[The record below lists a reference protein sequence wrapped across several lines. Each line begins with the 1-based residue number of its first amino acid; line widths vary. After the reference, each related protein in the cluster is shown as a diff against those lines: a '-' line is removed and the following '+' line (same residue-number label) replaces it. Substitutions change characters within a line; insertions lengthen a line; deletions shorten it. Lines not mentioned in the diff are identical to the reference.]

1 MELTMQEPTTQDTEN
16 ENQTVEVDLEQS
28 ADKTVEQSSKQ
39 TETQPDAGDSTS
51 GAEKSTTGA
60 TQAGDEELE
69 NHSEK
74 VQKRIAKLTGRMRE
88 AERREKAAIEYAQS
102 VQKQLDENKQKTTSL
117 DSSFVNEFEN
127 RVTLQNEMLQTQ
139 LKEAID
145 RGDVDKQVEVQK
157 QLATVAHENER
168 LKYVK
173 QQREQQKAV
182 QATAQQPQQPQQA
195 PQRSPDPKAKSW
207 ADQNEWFGQD
217 EPMTLTA
224 FSIHKKMIEEEGW
237 DGATDEYYTELD
249 KRIRREFPHKFN
261 QENSSGRN
269 TPAVASATRTTT
281 KGKKSVKLSAS
292 QVAIAKKLGVS
303 LEDYAKQ
310 VARLNP

>member
-1 MELTMQEPTTQDTEN
+1 MQDPTTQDTEN

-28 ADKTVEQSSKQ
+28 DNEPTEKTVQQNETRDAG
-39 TETQPDAGDSTS
+39 TETERAQEPTESAPL
-51 GAEKSTTGA
+51 AEN
-60 TQAGDEELE
+60 QELE

-74 VQKRIAKLTGRMRE
+74 VQKRIAKLTGKMRE
-88 AERREKAAIEYAQS
+88 AERREKAALEYAQS
-102 VQKQLDENKQKTTSL
+102 VQKQLEENKQKTTSL
-117 DSSFVNEFEN
+117 DTSFVNEFEN

-157 QLATVAHENER
+157 QLATAAHENER

-173 QQREQQKAV
+173 QQIEQQQKAAEV
-182 QATAQQPQQPQQA
+182 ATQQPQQPQKV
-195 PQRSPDPKAKSW
+195 PQRNPDTKAKQW
-207 ADQNEWFGQD
+207 AEQIEWFGKD

-237 DGATDEYYTELD
+237 DGATDDYYVELD
-249 KRIRREFPHKFN
+249 NRIRKEFPHKFN
-261 QENSSGRN
+261 QEGGATRNS
-269 TPAVASATRTTT
+269 PAVASATRRAT
-281 KGKKSVKLSAS
+281 KGKKSVKLSSS

>member
-1 MELTMQEPTTQDTEN
+1 
-16 ENQTVEVDLEQS
+16 
-28 ADKTVEQSSKQ
+28 
-39 TETQPDAGDSTS
+39 
-51 GAEKSTTGA
+51 
-60 TQAGDEELE
+60 
-69 NHSEK
+69 
-74 VQKRIAKLTGRMRE
+74 MRE

-102 VQKQLDENKQKTTSL
+102 VQKQLDESKQKTTSL

-173 QQREQQKAV
+173 QQREQQQKQAEAV
-182 QATAQQPQQPQQA
+182 AQQPQQPQQV
-195 PQRSPDPKAKSW
+195 PQRSPDPKAKNW
-207 ADQNEWFGQD
+207 AEQNEAPQQPQQADPKARAWASKNEWFGSD

-237 DGATDEYYTELD
+237 DGATDEYYAELD

-261 QENSSGRN
+261 QENSSARN

-310 VARLNP
+310 VARLNS

>member
-1 MELTMQEPTTQDTEN
+1 MQEPITQETEEN
-16 ENQTVEVDLEQS
+16 ENQTVEVDLEQPS
-28 ADKTVEQSSKQ
+28 NEPTEKAVQQS
-39 TETQPDAGDSTS
+39 ETRDAGTEPTQESTPSTS
-51 GAEKSTTGA
+51 QSG
-60 TQAGDEELE
+60 QEELE

-74 VQKRIAKLTGRMRE
+74 VQKRIAKLTGKMRE

-102 VQKQLDENKQKTTSL
+102 VQKQLEENKQKTTSL

-127 RVTLQNEMLQTQ
+127 RVTLQNEMLQSQ

-173 QQREQQKAV
+173 QQREQQQK
-182 QATAQQPQQPQQA
+182 TAEVAPQQQPQQA
-195 PQRSPDPKAKSW
+195 QQVPQRNPDPKAKQW
-207 ADQNEWFGQD
+207 ADQNEWFGED

-237 DGATDEYYTELD
+237 DGASDDYYVELN
-249 KRIRREFPHKFN
+249 KRMRKEFPHKFN
-261 QENSSGRN
+261 QEGGTTRNS
-269 TPAVASATRTTT
+269 PAVASATRRTT
-281 KGKKSVKLSAS
+281 KGKKSVKLSSS

-310 VARLNP
+310 VARLTP

>member
-1 MELTMQEPTTQDTEN
+1 MQEPTTQEIQNEN
-16 ENQTVEVDLEQS
+16 ETVEVDLEQS
-28 ADKTVEQSSKQ
+28 DNSSVAESTEQVKTEPNTGVEN
-39 TETQPDAGDSTS
+39 TPAT
-51 GAEKSTTGA
+51 EKSTQSASQSGE
-60 TQAGDEELE
+60 EELE

-74 VQKRIAKLTGRMRE
+74 VQKRIAKLTGKMRE
-88 AERREKAAIEYAQS
+88 AERREKAALEYAQS
-102 VQKQLDENKQKTTSL
+102 VQKQLEENKQKTTSL
-117 DSSFVNEFEN
+117 DTSFVNEFEN

-173 QQREQQKAV
+173 QQREQQQKAAEV
-182 QATAQQPQQPQQA
+182 AAQQPQQPQQV
-195 PQRSPDPKAKSW
+195 PQRNPDPKAKQW
-207 ADQNEWFGQD
+207 AEQNEWFGQD

-237 DGATDEYYTELD
+237 DGATDEYYVELD
-249 KRIRREFPHKFN
+249 NRIRKEFPHKFN
-261 QENSSGRN
+261 QEAGGTTRNS
-269 TPAVASATRTTT
+269 PAVASATRRTT
-281 KGKKSVKLSAS
+281 KGKKSVKLSPS

>member
-1 MELTMQEPTTQDTEN
+1 MQDPTTQDTEN

-28 ADKTVEQSSKQ
+28 DNEPTEKTVQQNETRDAG
-39 TETQPDAGDSTS
+39 TETERAQEPTESAPQ
-51 GAEKSTTGA
+51 AEN
-60 TQAGDEELE
+60 QELE

-74 VQKRIAKLTGRMRE
+74 VQKRIAKLTGKMRE
-88 AERREKAAIEYAQS
+88 AERREKAALEYAQS
-102 VQKQLDENKQKTTSL
+102 VQKQLEENKQKTTSL
-117 DSSFVNEFEN
+117 DTSFVNEFEN

-157 QLATVAHENER
+157 QLATAAHENER

-173 QQREQQKAV
+173 QQREQQQKAAEV
-182 QATAQQPQQPQQA
+182 ATQQPQQPQQV
-195 PQRSPDPKAKSW
+195 PQRNPDPKAKQW
-207 ADQNEWFGQD
+207 AEQNEWFGKD

-237 DGATDEYYTELD
+237 DGATDDYYVELD
-249 KRIRREFPHKFN
+249 NRIRKEFPHKFN
-261 QENSSGRN
+261 QEGGATRNS
-269 TPAVASATRTTT
+269 PAVASATRRAT
-281 KGKKSVKLSAS
+281 KGKKSVKLSSS